1 MEAKNQQL
9 KTNKMDKIDSIRNRQ
24 VKSSNLF
31 LGSTFSLL
39 NQ

>member
-1 MEAKNQQL
+1 VVEQP
-9 KTNKMDKIDSIRNRQ
+9 IRNRQ

-31 LGSTFSLL
+31 LGSTFSFL